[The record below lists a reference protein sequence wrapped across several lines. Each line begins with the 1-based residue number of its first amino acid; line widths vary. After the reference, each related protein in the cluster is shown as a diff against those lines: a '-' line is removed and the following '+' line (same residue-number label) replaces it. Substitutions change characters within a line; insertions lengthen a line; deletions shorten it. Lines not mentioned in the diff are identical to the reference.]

1 MFQGKTKSA
10 TPAASK
16 VQPKKSGDDSS
27 ESDSDESDEDD
38 VSTWLYFFLLAYLAF
53 SNHFSVILT
62 LM

>member
-1 MFQGKTKSA
+1 LFQGKTKSA

-38 VSTWLYFFLLAYLAF
+38 VSTFIVFLSISLA
-53 SNHFSVILT
+53 SI
-62 LM
+62 